1 MLRRSPRPFRVALVV
16 PLQGSAG
23 IYGPSCVLC
32 ARLAA
37 EEIDGEGGV
46 LDRPIRLHIVDG
58 ATGPQRVT
66 AEVDR
71 LVTSGAVDAVVG
83 WHLSAVRQRLAPRLA
98 GRVPYV
104 FTALYE
110 GGETTPGVFT
120 TGETPGIQL
129 SPALQ
134 WMATEIGV
142 HRWMV
147 VGNDYVWPLRTTE
160 VVRAMAGDGVQIDGA
175 AFVGLGAR
183 DFGPALQRIE
193 DGPFDG
199 VLMLLVGQDSVE
211 FSRQFAARGLEE
223 RCARLSPLMDETMLG
238 VLGPAAA
245 HDVFTAAGFFESL
258 ATPESL
264 EFGARYVR
272 RFGPGAPVLNAP
284 GESCYEGVRLLA
296 SLVNRAGSTTV
307 EALDR
312 AAAQATWDGP
322 RGTVRLTGSYAEQ
335 RIYIAAADGTGYDI
349 LDSL

>member
-32 ARLAA
+32 ARLAV
-37 EEIDGEGGV
+37 EQIGDEGGV
-46 LDRPIRLHIVDG
+46 LGREVALRIVDG
-58 ATGPQRVT
+58 ATGPRRVA

-71 LVTSGAVDAVVG
+71 LVAAGAVDAVVG
-83 WHLSAVRQRLAPRLA
+83 WHLSAVRELLAPCLA

-110 GGETTPGVFT
+110 GGESTPGVFT
-120 TGETPGIQL
+120 TGETPRIQL
-129 SPALQ
+129 SPALR

-147 VGNDYVWPLRTTE
+147 IGNDYVWPRRTTE
-160 VVRAMAGDGVQIDGA
+160 VVRAAAGGGVQIDGG
-175 AFVGLGAR
+175 AFVGLGSR

-193 DGPFDG
+193 DGPYDG
-199 VLMLLVGQDSVE
+199 VLMLLVGRDSVE

-223 RCARLSPLMDETMLG
+223 RCARLSPLMDETMLRE
-238 VLGPAAA
+238 LGPADA
-245 HDVFTAAGFFESL
+245 HDVFAASGFFESL

-264 EFGARYVR
+264 DFGARYVR
-272 RFGPGAPVLNAP
+272 RFGPDAPVLNAP
-284 GESCYEGVRLLA
+284 GESCYEGVLVLA
-296 SLVNRAGSTTV
+296 GLVNRAGSTAIDAV
-307 EALDR
+307 DR
-312 AAAQATWDGP
+312 AAAQATWSGP
-322 RGTVRLTGSYAEQ
+322 RGTVRLTGSYADQ
-335 RIYIAAADGTGYDI
+335 RIYIAAADGSGYDI